1 MWSCLL
7 RSDVGLSTT
16 RVHIHAQSDPK
27 KMLTI
32 LHGPVIRP
40 AYNETGVSL
49 SSVSRRE
56 PFGTTL
62 GVSVLA

>member
-1 MWSCLL
+1 
-7 RSDVGLSTT
+7 
-16 RVHIHAQSDPK
+16 
-27 KMLTI
+27 MLTI

-62 GVSVLA
+62 GVNVLA